1 MSDRAY
7 ISRFTPG
14 ELDGPVEAALEWLD
28 WESIVPSQGRVY
40 IKPNFT
46 YPHFKPGV
54 TTSPAMIEA
63 LVKALKSRTD
73 RITVVE
79 SDGGAHAW
87 SADEA
92 FEGHNLPDLVQ
103 RYGITTANLMNM
115 PREDVTVEIDKKQV
129 TVPLPSPLL
138 HEADVFI
145 SMPVPKMHVMTGVSL
160 GFKNQWGCIPD
171 VKRLKYHHRFTP
183 SILAINKARRP
194 GLLLFDGTHFLDR
207 SGPMDGDLVNANLI
221 VASDSPG
228 AGSLVC
234 AQLMGIDPMSIAHLK
249 EAIRVGMM
257 PPNVN
262 DVELNAELG
271 QFQLSPFRLE
281 RTLLNYVALYA
292 FHSRLSTWF
301 LYNSRFAKPVHQL
314 MNLVRKPSTEITPYW

>member
-1 MSDRAY
+1 MSNRAY
-7 ISRFTPG
+7 ISRFTPD
-14 ELDGPVEAALEWLD
+14 ELDLAVEAALTWLN
-28 WESIVPSQGRVY
+28 WENIVPTQARVY

-73 RITVVE
+73 KITIVE

-115 PREDVTVEIDKKQV
+115 PKENVTVDIDDRPV
-129 TVPLPSPLL
+129 TVPLPSPLV
-138 HEADVFI
+138 HDADVFI

-171 VKRLKYHHRFTP
+171 VKRLKYHHKFTP
-183 SILAINKARRP
+183 SILAINKVLKS
-194 GLLLFDGTHFLDR
+194 GLVLFDGTNFLDR

-228 AGSLVC
+228 AGSSVC
-234 AQLMGIDPMSIAHLK
+234 AQLMAIDPQSINHLN

-257 PPNVN
+257 PADVA
-262 DVELNAELG
+262 DVELNAELS
-271 QFQLSPFRLE
+271 QFQLAPFRPE
-281 RTLLNYVALYA
+281 RTILNYVALYA

-314 MNLVRKPSTEITPYW
+314 MNLVRKPSAEIRPYW